1 MPLRDIINYYEADER
16 IATSGQ
22 PGREQF
28 GDIAAAGYQAIIN
41 LALPD
46 SRGALSDEDE
56 IVSALDLAYFHIPVN
71 FETPRLQDLELF
83 FDLMRA
89 LEGKRIWV
97 HCAMNYRVSCFLY
110 LYRKHVLDMPDEQAA
125 RAMREIW
132 QPQGAWQALIEA
144 AARRF
149 AGQGR

>member
-1 MPLRDIINYYEADER
+1 MNPEEIINYYPVDER
-16 IATSGQ
+16 IASSGQ
-22 PGREQF
+22 PGRDQF
-28 GDIAAAGYQAIIN
+28 GAIAADGYQAVIN

-46 SRGALSDEDE
+46 SRGALSDEGS
-56 IVSALDLAYFHIPVN
+56 IVSALEMAYFHIPVN
-71 FETPRLQDLELF
+71 FEAPHLEDLELF

-110 LYRKHVLDMPDEQAA
+110 LYRKHVLGLPEEQAA
-125 RAMREIW
+125 RPMHEIW

-144 AARRF
+144 ADRRF
-149 AGQGR
+149 QD